1 MSNTEEETT
10 LPSNQDSVAS
20 QIKPGVLA
28 GNIGKPILLT
38 DVNLAGVSAHPAR
51 GGEQVQIWVRL
62 ALTSDDRIFHQ
73 IASDLANVIENHA
86 QQAGKHI
93 RINRAETVLLVIK
106 ADNSAELWVDT
117 AAVAHKCMI
126 KRSMKAGSIV
136 FESDIAD
143 VTGMYFPRVDITR
156 TDKVLCL
163 FRQDWRFALYFD
175 FNHDG
180 CLDLDLFTTTLG
192 SLYRNLRYRHLYDAL
207 ANEEVF
213 DKLLLSGWFPFVEII
228 TSDFKELVS
237 CIESGFELT
246 DTETGLCS
254 KFDEKRLTRMF
265 DRWVQKPHFS
275 AREPLLKA
283 AVNAFLA
290 QEPVAVI
297 KIVLTEIEGIM
308 NDAYKKAHGKGAK
321 IKKLLEFAV
330 SSAERK
336 VGQPDTLFFTA
347 AFAKYLT
354 TYTFANFDPKK
365 EDGTAGSR
373 HAVGHGA
380 ARSDSY
386 TMCRALQ
393 AILTLDQIAFYI

>member
-1 MSNTEEETT
+1 MTNCEEGSN
-10 LPSNQDSVAS
+10 LPSHHGSVAS
-20 QIKPGVLA
+20 PIKPGVLA
-28 GNIGKPILLT
+28 GNIGDPILLT

-86 QQAGKHI
+86 RQAGKHI

-117 AAVAHKCMI
+117 AAVAQKCMI
-126 KRSMKAGSIV
+126 KRSMKAGSIL

-143 VTGMYFPRVDITR
+143 ITGMYFPCVDITP

-175 FNHDG
+175 FNDDG
-180 CLDLDLFTTTLG
+180 CLDVDLFIATLG
-192 SLYRNLRYRHLYDAL
+192 SLYRNLKYRHLYDAL
-207 ANEEVF
+207 ADEEVF
-213 DKLLLSGWFPFVEII
+213 EKLLESGWFPFVEII
-228 TSDFKELVS
+228 TNDFKELVS

-246 DTETGLCS
+246 DVEAGMCS
-254 KFDEKRLTRMF
+254 KFDEKRLGRML
-265 DRWVQKPHFS
+265 DRWIQKPDFS
-275 AREPLLKA
+275 AREPLLKV
-283 AVNAFLA
+283 AVNAYLA
-290 QEPVAVI
+290 GEPVAVI
-297 KIVLTEIEGIM
+297 KILLTEIEGII
-308 NDAYKKAHGKGAK
+308 NDAYKKVHGKGTK
-321 IKKLLEFAV
+321 IKELLEFTV
-330 SSAERK
+330 KTAERK
-336 VGQPDTLFFTA
+336 VGQADTLFFTA
-347 AFAKYLT
+347 AFGKYLT
-354 TYTFANFDPKK
+354 THTFAYFDPNK

-380 ARSDSY
+380 AKSNSY